1 MTLIKRADKGE
12 ALTYQEMDGNLT
24 HLGGDGSYQFPAT
37 DGQPLQVLQ
46 TDGNGQL
53 SFVDISEIHPTYTV
67 TDITGSVFAKDSTLL
82 VDADTG
88 EIVGDVRANI
98 YAQDSQLLVDSQ
110 NGTIPGYVSLA
121 TLKQVV
127 ADSTDFDDF
136 KKRISNL

>member
-1 MTLIKRADKGE
+1 MTLIKRSDKGE

-37 DGQPLQVLQ
+37 DGQPLQILQ

-53 SFVDISEIHPTYTV
+53 SFVDTTS

-82 VDADTG
+82 VDADAG

-136 KKRISNL
+136 KNRISNL